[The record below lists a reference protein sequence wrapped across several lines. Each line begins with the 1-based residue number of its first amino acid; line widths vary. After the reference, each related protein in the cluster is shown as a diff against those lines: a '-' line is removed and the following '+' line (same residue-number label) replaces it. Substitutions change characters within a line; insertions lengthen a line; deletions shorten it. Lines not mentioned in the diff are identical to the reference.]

1 MCGIA
6 PCGERFSFKVNLP
19 LRFRTVS
26 RYPSVEPGGRYTA
39 HTRTDRRA
47 FSYAKYD
54 EIYV

>member
-26 RYPSVEPGGRYTA
+26 RYPSVEPGGRYSA
-39 HTRTDRRA
+39 HTRTDRRV
-47 FSYAKYD
+47 FSRAKYD